1 VIAGVVLAAG
11 ASRRFGGV
19 KQLAQYD
26 GKSLLGHAIAAMDSV
41 AEVDETVVVLGAN
54 AQAIMQVVPLGRARV
69 VVCRQWE
76 EGISASIAAGLEA
89 VAEAEAAV
97 LTLADQ
103 PLVGPAAIER
113 VLRGRDGAAV
123 VGAGYEKGPGYPVL
137 LERPAFDLA
146 DSLQGEAGAE
156 TLLELPG
163 AKAVDC
169 DDVACPADV
178 DSPPDLARVRQAS
191 GLQKPKAL

>member
-1 VIAGVVLAAG
+1 MIAGVVLAAG

-26 GKSLLGHAIAAMDSV
+26 GRSLLGHAIAAMDAV

-76 EGISASIAAGLEA
+76 DGISASIAVGLEA

-103 PLVGPAAIER
+103 PLVGSAAIER
-113 VLRGRDGAAV
+113 VVRGRNSAGV
-123 VGAGYEKGPGYPVL
+123 VGAGYRQGPGYPVL
-137 LERPAFDLA
+137 LERSAFDLA
-146 DSLQGEAGAE
+146 DSLRGEAGAE
-156 TLLELPG
+156 TLLERPG
-163 AKAVDC
+163 AVSVDC
-169 DDVACPADV
+169 DDVASPADV
-178 DSPPDLARVRQAS
+178 DSPPDLARLRQVS
-191 GLQKPKAL
+191 GLQKPKAV